1 MLKNYYS
8 QRNKIIHNQNIR
20 TREELANNEVNTI
33 LYLIKK
39 FFNFEIKKELK
50 VLDVGCGDKFLKEPF
65 ERKGFVYQGIDI
77 DIMDFNNDEFPFP
90 DNSFDFVISLAV
102 IEHIKNTENFLSEIN
117 RILKKE
123 GFIFLSTPNWSCS
136 FKNFYDDYTHV
147 RPYTKKSLSRIL
159 SDFNFLDI
167 QVVPGLRNKYFW
179 QYTMPFAEFFA
190 RILPFTGD
198 AKFVPSFLKGKAT
211 SLFALAKK

>member
-8 QRNKIIHNQNIR
+8 QRNKIIHKQSTR

-33 LYLIKK
+33 LYLIKN
-39 FFNFEIKKELK
+39 FFNFEEKNGLK
-50 VLDVGCGDKFLKEPF
+50 VLDVGSGDKFLKEPF
-65 ERKGFVYQGIDI
+65 EKKIFLYQGIDI
-77 DIMDFNNDEFPFP
+77 DIIDFNNDQFPFTG
-90 DNSFDFVISLAV
+90 NSFDIVVSLAV
-102 IEHIKNTENFLSEIN
+102 IEHIKNIDNFLNEIN
-117 RILKKE
+117 RILKKG
-123 GFIFLSTPNWSCS
+123 GFIFFSIPNWSYA

-147 RPYTKKSLSRIL
+147 KPYTKKSLSKIL
-159 SDFNFLDI
+159 SDFNFVDI
-167 QVVPGLRNKYFW
+167 HIVPGLRNKYFW

-198 AKFVPSFLKGKAT
+198 AKFIPSFLKGKAT

>member
-8 QRNKIIHNQNIR
+8 KRNKIISKESTR
-20 TREELANNEVNTI
+20 SREELASNEVNTI
-33 LYLIKK
+33 LYLMKK
-39 FFNFEIKKELK
+39 FFNFDIKKNLK
-50 VLDVGCGDKFLKEPF
+50 ILDVGCGDKFLKEPF
-65 ERKGFVYQGIDI
+65 ERKGLLYQGIDI
-77 DIMDFNNDEFPFP
+77 DEIDFNNDEFPFP

-102 IEHIKNTENFLSEIN
+102 IEHIKNTENFLNQIN
-117 RILKKE
+117 RVLKKG
-123 GFIFLSTPNWSCS
+123 GFIFFSTPNWFYA

-147 RPYTKKSLSRIL
+147 KPYTKKSLSKIL

-167 QVVPGLRNKYFW
+167 HVVPGLRNKYFW
-179 QYTMPFAEFFA
+179 QYTIPFAEFFA

>member
-8 QRNKIIHNQNIR
+8 QRNKNIHKESTR

-33 LYLIKK
+33 SYLIKN
-39 FFNFEIKKELK
+39 FFNFEVKKELK

-65 ERKGFVYQGIDI
+65 ERKGLLYQGIDI
-77 DIMDFNNDEFPFP
+77 DIVDFNNDKFPFP
-90 DNSFDFVISLAV
+90 DNSFDLVVSLAV
-102 IEHIKNTENFLSEIN
+102 IEHIKNAENFLSEIN
-117 RILKKE
+117 RILKKG
-123 GFIFLSTPNWSCS
+123 GFVFFDTPNWFYA

-147 RPYTKKSLSRIL
+147 QPYTKKSLSKIL
-159 SDFNFLDI
+159 RDYNFVDI
-167 QVVPGLRNKYFW
+167 HVVPGLRNKYFW

-190 RILPFTGD
+190 RLLPFTGD
-198 AKFVPSFLKGKAT
+198 AKFIPSFLKGKAT

>member
-8 QRNKIIHNQNIR
+8 QRNKIIHKQSTR

-33 LYLIKK
+33 LYLIKNL
-39 FFNFEIKKELK
+39 FNFEIKKELK

-65 ERKGFVYQGIDI
+65 ERKGLLYQGIDI
-77 DIMDFNNDEFPFP
+77 DIIDFNNDEFPFP
-90 DNSFDFVISLAV
+90 DNSFDLIVSLAV

-117 RILKKE
+117 RILKKG
-123 GFIFLSTPNWSCS
+123 GFVFLSTPNWCYA

-147 RPYTKKSLSRIL
+147 RPYTKKSLSKIL
-159 SDFNFLDI
+159 SDFNFEDI
-167 QVVPGLRNKYFW
+167 HIVPGLRNKYFW

-190 RILPFTGD
+190 MILPFTGD
-198 AKFVPSFLKGKAT
+198 AKFIPSFLKGKAT

>member
-8 QRNKIIHNQNIR
+8 KRNKIISKESTR
-20 TREELANNEVNTI
+20 SREELASNEVNTI
-33 LYLIKK
+33 LYLMKK
-39 FFNFEIKKELK
+39 FFNFDIKKNLK
-50 VLDVGCGDKFLKEPF
+50 ILDVGCGDKFLKEPF
-65 ERKGFVYQGIDI
+65 ERKGLLYQGIDI
-77 DIMDFNNDEFPFP
+77 DEIDFNNDEFPFP

-102 IEHIKNTENFLSEIN
+102 IEHIKNTENFLNQIN
-117 RILKKE
+117 RVLKKR
-123 GFIFLSTPNWSCS
+123 GFVFFSTPNWCYA

-159 SDFNFLDI
+159 SDFNFVDVH
-167 QVVPGLRNKYFW
+167 VVPGLRNKYFW

-190 RILPFTGD
+190 RFLPFTGD
-198 AKFVPSFLKGKAT
+198 ARFAPSFLKGKAT

>member
-8 QRNKIIHNQNIR
+8 QRNKIIHKQSTR

-33 LYLIKK
+33 LYLIKNL
-39 FFNFEIKKELK
+39 FNFEIKKELK

-65 ERKGFVYQGIDI
+65 ERKGLLYQGIDI
-77 DIMDFNNDEFPFP
+77 DIIDFNNDKFPFP
-90 DNSFDFVISLAV
+90 DNSFDLVVSLAV

-117 RILKKE
+117 RILKKG
-123 GFIFLSTPNWSCS
+123 GFVFLSTPNWCYA

-147 RPYTKKSLSRIL
+147 RPYTKKSLLKIL
-159 SDFNFLDI
+159 SDFNFEDI
-167 QVVPGLRNKYFW
+167 HIVPGLRNKYFW

-190 RILPFTGD
+190 MILPFTGD
-198 AKFVPSFLKGKAT
+198 AKFIPSFLKGKAT